1 MPYYKSGD
9 PIRLILYNCFGN
21 DIGVPPY
28 DWKAN
33 VCANSKFDVMFE
45 ASHTDGVYKNAF
57 VNHGDGHVWLH
68 CRDRHKFTGTVL
80 IDFVAYVHDESLPG
94 GIREIATLIDTGIYM
109 ADRPTAVLPPQQPV
123 TVPAGVVA
131 AVTQFATDVE
141 YGKRRVADALTRQ
154 GVPTQPGEPLADIA
168 DKVLDLRLAVE
179 GEPGV
184 VEQSWNM
191 PGYTDLL
198 NLLRNRQRA
207 DLPYCYG
214 IRHGLNTV
222 NLTGADAY
230 LCSDG
235 YFSRDGGEH
244 RFTDTGD
251 RWIIYYNAAPDYV
264 VTAPTPCI
272 EIVALNGRPQFSL
285 SGVTV
290 GSVRS
295 YTRERYELQGG
306 ITGFSHACTETVLCG
321 ITATSAI
328 IGQSQKYLWLP
339 DLETSTNMLSSIGSG
354 VTRLYLPKYSRHTA
368 GTLFNQASGLTE
380 LLLPALTTVSG
391 GQLLSEARSLAELSL
406 PALTTLSGGS
416 LLSGN
421 TLITHISLP
430 ALSTLTGGTIA
441 ESVPTLESITL
452 AGLVEVNSVGKA
464 ATIWGRCGNS
474 FKANVYLPNLLR
486 ATGGLQ
492 VFQGAP
498 SVGAHVYMPSCIYF
512 NGVAL
517 FQGGESH
524 VHMHFGS
531 DIEFI
536 RAEQFGGTG
545 GTIHIYIAPGAKT
558 AVRANTILDPESMHA
573 FIANLGDNTGGETL
587 QLQIGAVN
595 IAALS
600 QEDIEMATSKNYT
613 LS

>member
-9 PIRLILYNCFGN
+9 PIRLILYNCFGD

-80 IDFVAYVHDESLPG
+80 IDFVAYVPDESLPG

-109 ADRPTAVLPPQQPV
+109 ADRPAAVLSPQQPV
-123 TVPAGVVA
+123 TIPAGVAA

-141 YGKRRVADALTRQ
+141 YGKKRVADALTRQ
-154 GVPTQPGEPLADIA
+154 GVPTQPGEPLADMA

-235 YFSRDGGEH
+235 YFSREGGEH
-244 RFTDTGD
+244 RFTGPGD
-251 RWIIYYNAAPDYV
+251 RWIIYYNASPDYV

-295 YTRERYELQGG
+295 YTRERYGLQSGVTMFGG
-306 ITGFSHACTETVLCG
+306 GCAETILCG
-321 ITATSAI
+321 VTTSSAI
-328 IGQSQKYLWLP
+328 IGYNQRYLWLP
-339 DLETSTNMLSSIGSG
+339 DLETSTNTLLCIGSG
-354 VTRLYLPKYSRHTA
+354 VTRLYLPKYSRHTINA
-368 GTLFNQASGLTE
+368 LFNQASNLTE
-380 LLLPALTTVSG
+380 LLLPALTTLSG
-391 GQLLSEARSLAELSL
+391 GQLLGEARSLAELSL
-406 PALTTLSGGS
+406 PALTTISGG
-416 LLSGN
+416 LVLGGH

-430 ALSTLTGGTIA
+430 ALSTFTRGTIA
-441 ESVPTLESITL
+441 QSVPTLESITL
-452 AGLVEVNSVGKA
+452 AGLVEVNSVGNA
-464 ATIWGRCGNS
+464 AMIWGGCGDS

-486 ATGGLQ
+486 AGSNLQ

-512 NGVAL
+512 NGIAL
-517 FQGGESH
+517 FQGGKNH

-536 RAEQFGGTG
+536 RAEQIGGTG
-545 GTIHIYIAPGAKT
+545 GIIHLYIAPGAKT
-558 AVRANTILDPESMHA
+558 AVRANTLLDPESMHA
-573 FIANLGDNTGGETL
+573 FIANLGDNTGAETL
-587 QLQIGAVN
+587 QLQIGAAN
-595 IAALS
+595 IAELS